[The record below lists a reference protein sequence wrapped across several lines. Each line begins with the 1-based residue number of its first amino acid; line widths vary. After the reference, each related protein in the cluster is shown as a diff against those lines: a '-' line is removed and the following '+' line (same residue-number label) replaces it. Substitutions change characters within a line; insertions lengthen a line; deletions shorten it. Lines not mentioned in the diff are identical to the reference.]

1 MNLAQA
7 LKLLSPAVGDGK
19 VISAHAFVLY
29 RNGLLHATNGKQ
41 WASVPLDPFEAA
53 GTPNFCVRYDAL
65 AKAVAREGATVTL
78 DGENVIVKYR
88 PRGKIVLRPLAA
100 DDWPM
105 AEEIESTG
113 RYDTRDWGLKSVL
126 ATLVKFAG
134 GGDMPI
140 WSQAVH
146 LTPDFAMGVSQR
158 GGAKYPVAWNL
169 PHNFTLPL
177 WTVQFILAQ
186 AEEPEAMWEEEKYM
200 GFRWA
205 NGLVLCTRYLSEDA
219 PEPVMTI
226 MSNLPHNIGE
236 AVPEGL
242 REAVKRL
249 KEHGAV
255 NFRMGGGRAWH
266 HTESVEVDEEVDVP
280 GRERLWNTDVLIN
293 ALSIAEWLDLSG
305 DHGKWVG
312 NGYIG
317 IFTGMQ

>member
-19 VISAHAFVLY
+19 VIAAHAFVLH
-29 RNGLLHATNGKQ
+29 RDGLLHATDGRQ
-41 WASVPLDPFEAA
+41 WASVPLDPFETA

-65 AKAVAREGATVTL
+65 AKAVAREGSSVAL
-78 DGENVIVKYR
+78 DSDNVIVRYR
-88 PRGKIVLRPLAA
+88 PRGRIVLRPLAI

-105 AEEIESTG
+105 IEPAPEVDLIEVS
-113 RYDTRDWGLKSVL
+113 GLKSIL
-126 ATLVKFAG
+126 STLVKFAG

-158 GGAKYPVAWNL
+158 GGAKYPTSWNI

-177 WTVQFILAQ
+177 WAVQFILGQ
-186 AEEPEAMWEEEKYM
+186 DEDPEAMWEEEGYL

-205 NGLVLCTRYLSEDA
+205 NGLVLRSRMLSEDA
-219 PEPVMTI
+219 PEPVMTL

-255 NFRMGGGRAWH
+255 NFRMGDGRAWY
-266 HTESVEVDEEVDVP
+266 HTESVDVDEEVDVP
-280 GRERLWNTDVLIN
+280 GRERLWNTDVMLT
-293 ALSIAEWLDLSG
+293 ALNVAEWLDLSG
-305 DHGKWVG
+305 DHGKWIG

>member
-1 MNLAQA
+1 MNLSQS

-19 VISAHAFVLY
+19 IVSAHAFVLH
-29 RNGLLHATNGKQ
+29 RDGLLHATDGRQ

-65 AKAVAREGATVTL
+65 SKAVAREGATVTL
-78 DGENVIVKYR
+78 DADNVIVKYR
-88 PRGKIVLRPLAA
+88 PRGKIVLRPLSV

-105 AEEIESTG
+105 AETTTAIPMALAVP
-113 RYDTRDWGLKSVL
+113 GLKSIL
-126 ATLVKFAG
+126 STLVKFAG
-134 GGDMPI
+134 GGDAPI

-146 LTPDFAMGVSQR
+146 LTPDFAMAANQR
-158 GGAKYPVAWNL
+158 AGAKYPTAWDI

-177 WTVQFILAQ
+177 WAVQFIVAQ
-186 AEEPEAMWEEEKYM
+186 ADDPDLMWEEQGYL
-200 GFRWA
+200 GFKWA
-205 NGLVLCTRYLSEDA
+205 NGLLLRTRMLSEDA
-219 PEPVMTI
+219 PEPVMTL

-249 KEHGAV
+249 KEHGAI

-305 DHGKWVG
+305 DHGKWIG

>member
-1 MNLAQA
+1 MNLSQA
-7 LKLLSPAVGDGK
+7 LKLLSPAVGDGR

-29 RNGLLHATNGKQ
+29 RDGLLHATDGRQ
-41 WASVPLDPFEAA
+41 WASVPLDVFEAA

-65 AKAVAREGATVTL
+65 SKAVAREGATVTL
-78 DGENVIVKYR
+78 DGENVVVKYR

-105 AEEIESTG
+105 AEPAPEIEPIEVPA
-113 RYDTRDWGLKSVL
+113 LKSIL
-126 ATLVKFAG
+126 STLIKFAG
-134 GGDMPI
+134 GGDAPI

-146 LTPDFAMGVSQR
+146 LTPDFAMAVSQR
-158 GGAKYPVAWNL
+158 AGAKCPTAWDI
-169 PHNFTLPL
+169 PHNVTLPL
-177 WTVQFILAQ
+177 WAVQFIVAQ
-186 AEEPEAMWEEEKYM
+186 DEDPGVMWEEEGYL
-200 GFRWA
+200 GFKWA
-205 NGLVLCTRYLSEDA
+205 NGLILRTRMLSEDA
-219 PEPVMTI
+219 PEPVMTL
-226 MSNLPHNIGE
+226 MSGLPHNIGE

-249 KEHGAV
+249 KEHGAI

-280 GRERLWNTDVLIN
+280 GRERLWNTDTLIT